1 MSVLD
6 SFRKSIAIRFVPIFL
21 TKLTTI
27 LGLIILSFKDE
38 IYGGLAVAFIGGLLM
53 SFFITLMY
61 LPTLIKLTS
70 KPKRDVVV
78 ETDA

>member
-1 MSVLD
+1 MSVRD

-61 LPTLIKLTS
+61 LPTFIKATS
-70 KPKRDVVV
+70 KPLKVIVKD
-78 ETDA
+78 EE

>member
-61 LPTLIKLTS
+61 LPTLIKVTS
-70 KPKRDVVV
+70 KPQLIIKDSQN
-78 ETDA
+78 

>member
-1 MSVLD
+1 MSVTD
-6 SFRKSIAIRFVPIFL
+6 SFRKSIALRFVPIFL

-61 LPTLIKLTS
+61 LPTFITLTT
-70 KPKRDVVV
+70 KKKVLPAKEV
-78 ETDA
+78 